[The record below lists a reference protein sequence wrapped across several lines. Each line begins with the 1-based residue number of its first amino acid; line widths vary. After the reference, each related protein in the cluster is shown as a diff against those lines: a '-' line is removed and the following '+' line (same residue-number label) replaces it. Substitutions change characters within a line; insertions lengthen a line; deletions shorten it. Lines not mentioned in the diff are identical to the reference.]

1 MRRLFSTLPMKLH
14 LLLAAMCAVVLA
26 GCDQKNAQVE
36 DLARQNA
43 ELQARIAEQERAGKL
58 RAAEEAAAAQTA
70 ANDAMARQLAAERDA
85 LAADKEQLTAEQR
98 KTAEAEL
105 RRRESALKEEQRRT
119 AAERDMAVQEAAD
132 AREQARL
139 AEEAQAREQAD
150 ARAQGQRARL
160 DMFYDALDPHGDW
173 FEVEGHGFVF
183 QPRTANARGWRPYTD
198 GEWVW
203 TEQGWTWK
211 SNEPFGWATYHYGRW
226 ARLSRRGWVWVPG
239 SEWAPAW
246 VAWRR
251 SEQFIGWAPLPPEAH
266 SPGGF
271 NSAVDEYYDIGAGSY
286 VFVPRREFGGEPTY
300 LGRVV
305 APERNVTIIEDT
317 VNVTNLS
324 YRVVNQKNVLVNEG
338 PDFAAINAASAQPVP
353 RLRLQRRDTR
363 EPAPA
368 RVENGVLEMVAP
380 VLAHMAA
387 QSRPKAPKQKEA
399 PEVDRG
405 WGGMQPEAAQKL
417 RGRNA
422 AEARETE
429 VKQRAAKQEPPK
441 VRATPAP
448 ATPAPVV
455 KATPVPP
462 PATPEK
468 ASATPMRRLPKP
480 DAATPMPVEKAT
492 PMPVEKTTPE
502 PVPAKP
508 VPEKPDP
515 EKVAPKPEVPAA
527 TPVRKLP
534 RLERATPSPVEKATP
549 WPARKLPPAAT
560 PMPANAD
567 IEKAALQPEAPATPP
582 AAPVRRRVVVSPSSP
597 RPPAAPDAAS
607 PTPPARM
614 KDEPVPATEDTQKA
628 KTPSRNLV
636 PPPTTPEG
644 ERAKP
649 RDRGRVIATPAPVE
663 KPTAAL

>member
-1 MRRLFSTLPMKLH
+1 MRRLFSTHPMKPH

-468 ASATPMRRLPKP
+468 APATPMRRLPKP
-480 DAATPMPVEKAT
+480 EAATPMPVEKAT
-492 PMPVEKTTPE
+492 PMPVEKTTPA
-502 PVPAKP
+502 PVPATP
-508 VPEKPDP
+508 MPAKPDP
-515 EKVAPKPEVPAA
+515 EKVAPTPEIPAA

-567 IEKAALQPEAPATPP
+567 SEKAAAPPEAPATTP

-597 RPPAAPDAAS
+597 
-607 PTPPARM
+607 TPPARM
-614 KDEPVPATEDTQKA
+614 KDAPVPATEDTQKG
-628 KTPSRNLV
+628 KIPSRFLV

-649 RDRGRVIATPAPVE
+649 QDRGRVIATPAPVE